1 MGSFKGQCGQWDLA
15 TKNSFDVTFTESG
28 KYVFKSPKGIW
39 CEWWGSPLGTDIT
52 QEGSGTPNTNAP
64 VLKDWFSVMPEFT
77 VVVPEKNI
85 EAYVTEQMNA
95 LETYKDS
102 NAYRDAQ
109 KKELEKIIA
118 DAKKELKK
126 AVTKKEADAIATA
139 AKTAMDKVKTDAQ
152 LTEEENSQQKPGTIV
167 PPVQTPDS
175 TPQTPVVNQPQKKA
189 KIAKVKVKAKAG
201 RKTAKLSWKKV
212 KKASGY
218 RIYRATSKNG
228 DYQRVKTLS
237 RKKHSFI
244 DTKVKRNTKYFYK
257 ICAYKKVN
265 GKKVNGPFSK
275 IMVVRVK

>member
-1 MGSFKGQCGQWDLA
+1 
-15 TKNSFDVTFTESG
+15 
-28 KYVFKSPKGIW
+28 
-39 CEWWGSPLGTDIT
+39 
-52 QEGSGTPNTNAP
+52 
-64 VLKDWFSVMPEFT
+64 MPEFT

-85 EAYVTEQMNA
+85 EAYVAEQMNA

-118 DAKKELKK
+118 GAKKELKK

-167 PPVQTPDS
+167 PPVQAPDS

-201 RKTAKLSWKKV
+201 RKTAKLS
-212 KKASGY
+212 
-218 RIYRATSKNG
+218 
-228 DYQRVKTLS
+228 
-237 RKKHSFI
+237 RKKYSFI

-275 IMVVRVK
+275 IVVVRVK

>member
-1 MGSFKGQCGQWDLA
+1 
-15 TKNSFDVTFTESG
+15 
-28 KYVFKSPKGIW
+28 
-39 CEWWGSPLGTDIT
+39 
-52 QEGSGTPNTNAP
+52 
-64 VLKDWFSVMPEFT
+64 
-77 VVVPEKNI
+77 
-85 EAYVTEQMNA
+85 
-95 LETYKDS
+95 
-102 NAYRDAQ
+102 
-109 KKELEKIIA
+109 
-118 DAKKELKK
+118 
-126 AVTKKEADAIATA
+126 
-139 AKTAMDKVKTDAQ
+139 MDKVKTDAQ

-167 PPVQTPDS
+167 PPVQAPDS

-237 RKKHSFI
+237 RKKYSFI

-275 IMVVRVK
+275 IVVVRVK